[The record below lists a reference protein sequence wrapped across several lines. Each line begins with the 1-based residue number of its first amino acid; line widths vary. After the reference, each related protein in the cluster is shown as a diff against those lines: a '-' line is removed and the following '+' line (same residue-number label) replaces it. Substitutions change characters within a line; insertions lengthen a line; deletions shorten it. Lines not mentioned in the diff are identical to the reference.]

1 MTTKLTL
8 EELESS
14 TERELGTTEWE
25 TIDQKQIDLF
35 AEATHDHQWIHVD
48 PEMAAQGPFGTT
60 VAHGYLTLSMLP
72 YFVSQVLNVTDVK
85 MGINYG
91 TEKIR
96 FTAPVPVG
104 SQVRLKATLRDSE
117 RRGDGVLYRL
127 GIEVEIKDAEKPA
140 LVGEVLYL
148 VFWSVGD
155 PWFPRTPPRAGS
167 AAPVDGAG
175 LATAPSIVLAFV
187 SLPPGRARL
196 RRRIVVSIPA
206 ACGVRVLH

>member
-8 EELESS
+8 AELQASS
-14 TERELGTTEWE
+14 DRDLGASDWE
-25 TIDQKQIDLF
+25 TIDQNQIDLF

-72 YFVSQVLNVTDVK
+72 YFVSQVLNVTDVR

-91 TEKIR
+91 TEKVR

-104 SQVRLKATLRDSE
+104 SQVRLKATLRGSE
-117 RRGDGVLYRL
+117 RRGEGVLYRL
-127 GIEVEIKDAEKPA
+127 GIEVEIRDAEKPA

-148 VFWSVGD
+148 VF
-155 PWFPRTPPRAGS
+155 
-167 AAPVDGAG
+167 
-175 LATAPSIVLAFV
+175 
-187 SLPPGRARL
+187 
-196 RRRIVVSIPA
+196 
-206 ACGVRVLH
+206 

>member
-8 EELESS
+8 EELEAS
-14 TERELGTTEWE
+14 TDRELGTSEWE
-25 TIDQKQIDLF
+25 TIDQNQIDLF

-48 PEMAAQGPFGTT
+48 PELAAQGPFGTT

-127 GIEVEIKDAEKPA
+127 GIEVEIKDADKPA

-148 VFWSVGD
+148 VF
-155 PWFPRTPPRAGS
+155 
-167 AAPVDGAG
+167 
-175 LATAPSIVLAFV
+175 
-187 SLPPGRARL
+187 
-196 RRRIVVSIPA
+196 
-206 ACGVRVLH
+206 

>member
-8 EELESS
+8 AELEAS
-14 TERELGTTEWE
+14 TDRDLGTSDWE
-25 TIDQKQIDLF
+25 TIDQRQIDLF

-48 PEMAAQGPFGTT
+48 PEAAAQGPFGTT

-72 YFVSQVLNVTDVK
+72 YFVSQVLNVTDVR

-117 RRGDGVLYRL
+117 RRAEGVLYRL
-127 GIEVEIKDAEKPA
+127 GIEVEIKDSEKPA

-148 VFWSVGD
+148 VF
-155 PWFPRTPPRAGS
+155 
-167 AAPVDGAG
+167 
-175 LATAPSIVLAFV
+175 
-187 SLPPGRARL
+187 
-196 RRRIVVSIPA
+196 
-206 ACGVRVLH
+206 

>member
-8 EELESS
+8 EELEAS
-14 TERELGTTEWE
+14 TDRDLGTSEWE
-25 TIDQKQIDLF
+25 TIDQQQIDMF

-148 VFWSVGD
+148 VF
-155 PWFPRTPPRAGS
+155 
-167 AAPVDGAG
+167 
-175 LATAPSIVLAFV
+175 
-187 SLPPGRARL
+187 
-196 RRRIVVSIPA
+196 
-206 ACGVRVLH
+206 

>member
-8 EELESS
+8 AELESA
-14 TERELGTTEWE
+14 EDLDLGTSNWE
-25 TIDQKQIDLF
+25 TIEQSQINQF

-60 VAHGYLTLSMLP
+60 VAHGYLSLSMLP
-72 YFVSQVLNVTDVK
+72 YFVSQVLNVSDVR

-104 SQVRLKATLRDSE
+104 SQVRLKARLLSSE
-117 RRGDGVLYRL
+117 RRGEGVLYRV
-127 GIEVEIKDAEKPA
+127 GVEIEIKDAEKPA

-148 VFWSVGD
+148 VF
-155 PWFPRTPPRAGS
+155 
-167 AAPVDGAG
+167 
-175 LATAPSIVLAFV
+175 
-187 SLPPGRARL
+187 
-196 RRRIVVSIPA
+196 
-206 ACGVRVLH
+206 